1 MIKRAQLIRSIT
13 VAVLLL
19 AIPISLNVIRLYLPV
34 SSALSEDYRNDGISV
49 IAYYKYGLI
58 PNEIVFDLREVSL
71 EKSPTDVVRVML
83 AFAEKM
89 KGRSFDKVYLSW
101 KGEPKF
107 YMEGYFFKSLGE
119 TLAIQNPVYTIRTLP
134 ENLYLPNG
142 ERAFSQ
148 WSGGLIGVLSSQLQD
163 FETFNQQWYIEDMM
177 DSLKNQ

>member
-1 MIKRAQLIRSIT
+1 MIKRTRLIQSISA
-13 VAVLLL
+13 VVLLL
-19 AIPISLNVIRLYLPV
+19 AIPVSVNVIRLYLPV
-34 SSALSEDYRNDGISV
+34 SSAISEDYRSDGVSV
-49 IAYYKYGLI
+49 IAYYRYGLI
-58 PNEIVFDLREVSL
+58 PNEIVFDLRDVAL

-83 AFAEKM
+83 TFAEKV
-89 KGRSFDKVYLSW
+89 KDRNFDKVYLSW
-101 KGEPKF
+101 KGQPKF

-148 WSGGLIGVLSSQLQD
+148 WSGGLIGVLSNQLQD

-177 DSLKNQ
+177 DSLENQ